1 MDKMELKGFNRLV
14 EAIRKFGYGVDV
26 HRRDA
31 YKKASV
37 ENRGAFTC
45 FSTSSDEVVEE
56 LNGKVVIDNY
66 KYSDTWSNCALI
78 LPIPRNDYQIN
89 FILEQIKFWESGK
102 GARIRKNRI
111 LNKYIYR
118 YPPHIYGLR

>member
-1 MDKMELKGFNRLV
+1 MNKLELKGFHRLV
-14 EAIRKFGYGVDV
+14 DAIRKFGYGVDV
-26 HRRDA
+26 YMYDT
-31 YKKASV
+31 YISASV
-37 ENRGAFTC
+37 ENRGAIVRFN
-45 FSTSSDEVVEE
+45 TSSGEVFEE
-56 LNGKVVIDNY
+56 LSGKVVIDNY
-66 KYSDTWSNCALI
+66 KYSDVWNNCAVF

-89 FILEQIKFWESGK
+89 FILEQIKFWESSR